1 MATKT
6 IALEVSVYDKLAR
19 QKRSSES
26 FTKTIERLIEHN
38 QSSFTCEAAV
48 TEAGRIWA
56 DTSAKESDTL
66 EQVITEGRASTRWDV
81 ESLE

>member
-26 FTKTIERLIEHN
+26 FTKTIERLIEQN
-38 QSSFTCEAAV
+38 QTSFTCVSAV
-48 TEAGRIWA
+48 TEATRIWR
-56 DTSAKESDTL
+56 DTSEKEADKL
-66 EQVITEGRASTRWDV
+66 EKIIAENRASTRWEV

>member
-6 IALEVSVYDKLAR
+6 IALEVSVYHKLAR

-26 FTKTIERLIEHN
+26 FTKTIERLIEQN
-38 QSSFTCEAAV
+38 QTSFTCASAV
-48 TEAGRIWA
+48 TEATQIWR
-56 DTSAKESDTL
+56 DTSEKEADTL
-66 EQVITEGRASTRWDV
+66 EQVIAENRASTRWEV